1 MLEIVEKPKKI
12 RIPKKITK
20 SRLQNI
26 ALYYLQRFDT
36 STQKLREVLQKRV
49 NDYVRFDKEFNR
61 CEAYLWIEELLEKF
75 TDCHYL
81 DDARFA
87 ENKMRSYLA
96 AGKSKRY
103 IKNKLKEKG
112 VSEGIIGECFEE
124 AEYNPWEV
132 ILNFAKKKQIG
143 GFRKDEENRREMRQ
157 KDMGTLVRAGFEYD
171 MVMRILD
178 YNPDDEE

>member
-1 MLEIVEKPKKI
+1 MLEIAEKPKKI

-20 SRLQNI
+20 IRLQNI

-36 STQKLREVLQKRV
+36 SEQKLREVLQKRV
-49 NDYVRFDKEFNR
+49 NEYARFDSEFKRN
-61 CEAYLWIEELLEKF
+61 EAYQWIEELIEKF

-87 ENKMRSYLA
+87 ENKVRSYLA

-103 IKNKLKEKG
+103 IENKLKEKG
-112 VSEGIIGECFEE
+112 VSEDIIGECFEE

-132 ILNFAKKKQIG
+132 IINFAKKKQIG
-143 GFRKDEENRREMRQ
+143 SFRKDEEKRREMWQ
-157 KDMGTLVRAGFEYD
+157 KDMGTLVRAGFDYD

-178 YNPDDEE
+178 YNPEDDQ

>member
-1 MLEIVEKPKKI
+1 MV
-12 RIPKKITK
+12 KKITEK
-20 SRLQNI
+20 RLENI

-36 STQKLREVLQKRV
+36 SEQKLREVLQKRV
-49 NDYVRFDKEFNR
+49 NEYARFDGEFKRN
-61 CEAYLWIEELLEKF
+61 EAYQWIEELIEKF

-87 ENKMRSYLA
+87 ENKVRSYLSV
-96 AGKSKRY
+96 GKSKRY
-103 IKNKLKEKG
+103 IENKLKEKG
-112 VSEGIIGECFEE
+112 VSEDIIDECFEE

-143 GFRKDEENRREMRQ
+143 GFRKDEEKKREMRQ
-157 KDMGTLVRAGFEYD
+157 KDMGTLVRAGFDYD

-178 YNPDDEE
+178 YNPEDNE